1 VRLNNLT
8 LKSLAVLSHK
18 GGVGKSSIA
27 VNLAVHLAKEGKS
40 VCLLDNDFHGPS
52 LMTFFKKDPEVQWLN
67 NYLLNNEP
75 AENCLQ
81 NFSLPLGLSGNLWI
95 GFADPGSESI
105 HNIIRIDQDT
115 SFKML
120 QNLIRLKKQL
130 RKPPYD
136 IEYLIMDSAA
146 GNTYGTVNVMLITG
160 ASLFIIKIS
169 NADIFGTSQMIAG
182 LYKQLKSRSL
192 VLGNLIPSTD
202 EDSEKF
208 TDIKKM
214 IEELFNKDIG
224 KNAVEF
230 LGWIPTDQKLQKL
243 EFNAAIRRLKG
254 DKVSRVIYTLNQPNH
269 VFSKTLSKIIPSLFG
284 EVE

>member
-1 VRLNNLT
+1 MP

-27 VNLAVHLAKEGKS
+27 VNIAVHLAKKGKK

-52 LMTFFKKDPEVQWLN
+52 IMTFFEKDPEVQWFN
-67 NYLLNNEP
+67 AYLLNNVP
-75 AENCLQ
+75 IENCLQ
-81 NFSLPLGLSGNLWI
+81 NFSLRLGLYGNLWI
-95 GFADPGSESI
+95 GFADPSSESI
-105 HNIIRIDQDT
+105 RNIIRIDQDT

-130 RKPPYD
+130 KKPPYD

-146 GNTYGTVNVMLITG
+146 GNTYGTVNVMLTTD

-192 VLGNLIPSTD
+192 VLGNLIPALD
-202 EDSEKF
+202 EDFDKF
-208 TDIKKM
+208 EGIKKM
-214 IEELFNKDIG
+214 IEERFMKDIG
-224 KNAVEF
+224 EKAVEF
-230 LGWIPTDQKLQKL
+230 LGWIPTDHELQKL
-243 EFNAAIRRLKG
+243 EFNAAIKRLEG
-254 DKVSRVIYTLNQPNH
+254 GRISRVIYTLNQPDH
-269 VFSKTLSKIIPSLFG
+269 VFSKTLSKLIPNLFG
-284 EVE
+284 EVEQ

>member
-1 VRLNNLT
+1 MWLNNLT

-27 VNLAVHLAKEGKS
+27 VNLAVHLAKEGKN

-52 LMTFFKKDPEVQWLN
+52 IMTFFKKDPEVQWLN
-67 NYLLNNEP
+67 SYLLNNEP

-95 GFADPGSESI
+95 GFADPSSESI

-146 GNTYGTVNVMLITG
+146 GNTYGTVNVMLITN

-192 VLGNLIPSTD
+192 VLGNLIPSANV
-202 EDSEKF
+202 DSDKF
-208 TDIKKM
+208 DDIKKM
-214 IEELFNKDIG
+214 IEEQFTKDIG
-224 KNAVEF
+224 KKAVEF
-230 LGWIPTDQKLQKL
+230 LGWIPTDLKLQKL
-243 EFNAAIRRLKG
+243 EFNAAIKRLKG

-269 VFSKTLSKIIPSLFG
+269 VFSKTLSEIIPSLFG